1 MNILCAI
8 VAGSLLSANLF
19 CEDVQPN
26 SISADAME
34 MSSETVNANVALE
47 PNWNHY
53 SADCARSIGG
63 WMRWWKYLH
72 AKAPFVIDLS
82 YGIRMGIYPRN
93 EECRAI
99 YVRGTYYPNQL
110 VALKTLLSKGGVF
123 IDIGANMGYF
133 SVFAAKIVGD
143 KGRVIAIEPSS
154 REFNR
159 LEHNLKLNR
168 LKNASA
174 HRLAITDK
182 IGKAKI
188 SIATDERSSLNTIG
202 YEFSVKGVE
211 KIKTEEVESTTLDNF
226 LKAARITKIDLIKL
240 DVEGSEIRALKGA
253 VKSIKKFHP
262 IIILG
267 TNKDALNV
275 CDGNL
280 AQLDELIKKLHYV
293 AYYIAKSG
301 NSFEFKKLDNLSNAP
316 TKTVV
321 CMHENTAPPKLPEF
335 SSKSFVDELLN
346 FFNN

>member
-1 MNILCAI
+1 MNGLCAI
-8 VAGSLLSANLF
+8 VAGSLLCFSVF
-19 CEDVQPN
+19 CESKTTD
-26 SISADAME
+26 SIDTKNVREIINADIAPE
-34 MSSETVNANVALE
+34 V
-47 PNWNHY
+47 NWNHY
-53 SADCARSIGG
+53 SADCARSISA
-63 WMRWWKYLH
+63 WMRWWKYLR
-72 AKAPFVIDLS
+72 AKAPFVVDLS
-82 YGIRMGIYPRN
+82 YGMRMGIYPRN

-99 YVRGTYYPNQL
+99 YVRGIYDPNQL
-110 VALKTLLSKGGVF
+110 VAIKTLLPKGGIF
-123 IDIGANMGYF
+123 IDVGANMGYF

-154 REFNR
+154 REFDR

-182 IGKAKI
+182 VGKTKI

-211 KIKTEEVESTTLDNF
+211 KIKTEEVESTTFDNF
-226 LKAARITKIDLIKL
+226 LKTARIKKIDLIKL

-253 VKSIKKFHP
+253 ERSIKKYRP

-293 AYYIAKSG
+293 AYYIAKNDNG
-301 NSFEFKKLDNLSNAP
+301 FEFRKLDNLSNVL

-321 CMHENTAPPKLPEF
+321 CVYENTALPKLPEF

>member
-1 MNILCAI
+1 MNGLYAI
-8 VAGSLLSANLF
+8 VAGSLLCFNVF
-19 CEDVQPN
+19 CKSKTTD
-26 SISADAME
+26 SIN
-34 MSSETVNANVALE
+34 TKNVREIINVDIAPE
-47 PNWNHY
+47 VNWNHY
-53 SADCARSIGG
+53 SADCARSVSG
-63 WMRWWKYLH
+63 WMRWWKYLR
-72 AKAPFVIDLS
+72 AKAPFVVDLS

-99 YVRGTYYPNQL
+99 YVRGIYDPNQL
-110 VALKTLLSKGGVF
+110 VALKTLLPKGGVF
-123 IDIGANMGYF
+123 IDVGANMGYF

-159 LEHNLKLNR
+159 LGHNLKLNR

-182 IGKAKI
+182 IGKARI
-188 SIATDERSSLNTIG
+188 SIATDERSSLNTMG

-211 KIKTEEVESTTLDNF
+211 KIKTEEVDSTTLDNF
-226 LKAARITKIDLIKL
+226 LKVARITKIDLIKL

-253 VKSIKKFHP
+253 AKSIEKFHP

-280 AQLDELIKKLHYV
+280 AQLDDLIKKLHYV
-293 AYYIAKSG
+293 AYYIAKGGSG
-301 NSFEFKKLDNLSNAP
+301 FEFKKLSNLSNAP
-316 TKTVV
+316 TKTVICV
-321 CMHENTAPPKLPEF
+321 HENAALPKLPEF
-335 SSKSFVDELLN
+335 SSKSFVDELLD